1 MVANPTTSS
10 RSSEPGHAAIHQSSA
25 RLAVGGDVLDIH
37 YRVAGSGPPL
47 FLLHPSPLSS
57 AFMEP
62 LMRRLAGRVTAIAPD
77 TPGFGDSDPI
87 AGDVPDLAPY
97 VEAMIGLRSA
107 LGLDK
112 VAVYG
117 SATGAQ
123 IAIEWAKADAAAISG
138 LLLDNAASFTDA
150 ERDAIMEGYFPDVT
164 PTADGSHLAHTW
176 RTAHDAALF
185 FPWQQPRAANR
196 LTSPPAPPAAMDLTA
211 RGYLTAG
218 PGYEAAYRAAFCNE
232 RAEQVQPIQ
241 APLVIMR
248 WKGSI
253 LKRWTDRFDD
263 YQWGANVVMAHCGP
277 TLEERWVCLE
287 AHLDAVL
294 PQERTS
300 SEKLRLATGVIRYAD
315 SNIGQI
321 RYRVPAG
328 APSRILIHGLGGS
341 SASIAPELANDETVL
356 IDLPGH
362 GGSAK
367 PETLSMADWVQAVQR
382 VASQLGAGPYAIC
395 GVGATEGLA
404 AQAAAGDGRL
414 RFKPLGLPWHG
425 EEAPD
430 LTPEISGAHLW
441 SGWHWLRRQWLE
453 RNEAPPEPVRLT
465 RLLLDL
471 LQAGPA

>member
-87 AGDVPDLAPY
+87 AGNVPDLAPY

-123 IAIEWAKADAAAISG
+123 IAIEWAKADARRHQRPAAGQRRQLHRRGARRHHGG
-138 LLLDNAASFTDA
+138 LLPQ
-150 ERDAIMEGYFPDVT
+150 RDPNCGRQPPSARL
-164 PTADGSHLAHTW
+164 ADGP
-176 RTAHDAALF
+176 RRALF

-277 TLEERWVCLE
+277 PLEERWVCLE

-341 SASIAPELANDETVL
+341 SASIAPELADDETVL

-367 PETLSMADWVQAVQR
+367 PETLSMADWVQALQR